1 MRREKDTGILG
12 RRKNDKRRF
21 KLITETSTICLDIT
35 INKFFSWWHLEMTDK
50 KLDSVNRHWEFNQRE
65 ENQKNRH
72 TQPISQFHRALQRY
86 LDTSTEQ
93 IKDQQHFSVHQDCAA
108 EIKIDASQ
116 LTEATKSCTI
126 VGSHSGPLRLTV
138 ISEF

>member
-1 MRREKDTGILG
+1 MTNAVLNWLLKPAPYA
-12 RRKNDKRRF
+12 
-21 KLITETSTICLDIT
+21 LISLLTSFC
-35 INKFFSWWHLEMTDK
+35 SWWCLEMTDK
-50 KLDSVNRHWEFNQRE
+50 KLDSVHRHWEFSQWE

-116 LTEATKSCTI
+116 LTKATKSCTI
-126 VGSHSGPLRLTV
+126 VGSHPGPLRLAV
-138 ISEF
+138 ISEFKFFSLWI